1 MNKVLLCFF
10 SFFSISA
17 FAQSDLIITG
27 TFDGPLTGGHPK
39 GVEIYVANDVADLS
53 IYGIGS
59 ANNGGGSDGQ
69 EYTFPA
75 ESATAGSFIY
85 VVAETP
91 GFMDFFG
98 FAANYEGGAA
108 VSINGDDAIE
118 LFMNGN
124 VVDVFGDINMD
135 ASMTAWDHL
144 DGWAYRQSATGPDGT
159 TFDVNNWTFSGVDA
173 FEGFSSNREASNP
186 FPIGTYSRNPNS
198 DLTANPDFI
207 TTDVN
212 IAATI
217 NLTDNDNLPNGF
229 DMIEIA
235 DAPTNGTAA
244 VDANGNVIYAPNIDY
259 CGGDGFTYTVCWMGD
274 CVTGGVRIEVVCPIL
289 YTPSSIGGVTM
300 VDANG
305 LPTAVDSAV
314 ALTGVVHSINFR
326 PNGLQFALIDDNN
339 DGITVFSN
347 SDPLNYTVAMGDNIT
362 VHGAIGSFRGSL
374 QVYADE
380 VVLNSSGNTLFDP
393 TVVTALNEDSES
405 QLVVLENVSLVDVSQ
420 WSNSGSGFNV
430 DVTDGTNTYAMRIV
444 DATNIFGTAAPT
456 GSFDL
461 IGIGGQFDFDEPF
474 LDGYQLF
481 PRSLEDIVTVL
492 NTEDVRL
499 SSSVVISPNPVSDI
513 LTIKGLKNFE
523 RITVI
528 NSVGQAIGI
537 FNQNTIE
544 VSHLPSGLYFLQI
557 ENKGERMVSSF
568 VKE

>member
-1 MNKVLLCFF
+1 MNKVLLFFF

-39 GVEIYVANDVADLS
+39 GVEIYVANDIADLS
-53 IYGIGS
+53 IYGVGS
-59 ANNGGGSDGQ
+59 ANNGGGTDGE

-85 VVAETP
+85 VVAESP

-98 FAANYEGGAA
+98 FAANYEGGSA
-108 VSINGDDAIE
+108 VSINGDDAVE

-135 ASMTAWDHL
+135 GSMTAWDHL

-159 TFDVNNWTFSGVDA
+159 TFDVNNWTFSGIDA
-173 FEGFSSNREASNP
+173 FDGFSTNQEATNP
-186 FPIGTYSRNPNS
+186 FPIGTYSQDPTS
-198 DLTANPDFI
+198 GISANPDFI
-207 TTDVN
+207 NTEINT
-212 IAATI
+212 AATI
-217 NLTDNDNLPNGF
+217 NLTDNDNLPDGF
-229 DMIEIA
+229 DMIDIA
-235 DAPTNGTAA
+235 DVPTKGTA
-244 VDANGNVIYAPNIDY
+244 VINTDGNVTYTPNMDF
-259 CGGDGFTYTVCWMGD
+259 CGGDEFTYTVCWMGD
-274 CVTGGVRIEVVCPIL
+274 CVTGNVRVEVVCPTF
-289 YTPSSIGGVTM
+289 YTPSTIGGVTM

-305 LPTAVDSAV
+305 LPTAPDSTV

-326 PNGLQFALIDDNN
+326 PGGLQFALIDDNN

-347 SDPLNYTVAMGDNIT
+347 SDPLDYTVVMGDNVT

-374 QVYADE
+374 QLYADE
-380 VVLNSSGNTLFDP
+380 VVFNSSGNTLLDP
-393 TVVTALNEDSES
+393 TPVTALNEDSES
-405 QLVVLENVSLVDVSQ
+405 QLVVIKNVKIVDATQ

-444 DATNIFGTAAPT
+444 EATDIFGTTAPT
-456 GSFDL
+456 GIFDL
-461 IGIGGQFDFDEPF
+461 IGIGGQFDFDEPY
-474 LDGYQLF
+474 LEGYQLF
-481 PRSLEDIVTVL
+481 PRSLADFIEVSS
-492 NTEDVRL
+492 TEDVRL
-499 SSSVVISPNPVSDI
+499 SSSVVISPNPVSDM
-513 LTIKGLKNFE
+513 LTIKGLKEFE

-528 NSVGQAIGI
+528 NSVGQAMGT
-537 FNQNTIE
+537 FNQNTIG